1 MLLTVLQTVTLVL
14 TTLQQAVL
22 LELVTVWFIEDLRSG
37 RFGSVFLNVPV
48 LSLAYSEAKHGAGM
62 VLAALGKIICL
73 VQS

>member
-22 LELVTVWFIEDLRSG
+22 LELVAVWFIEDLRSG

-48 LSLAYSEAKHGAGM
+48 LGHVSI
-62 VLAALGKIICL
+62 VLAWC
-73 VQS
+73 